1 MAIFLAVAAVGT
13 ALVHSYQYSNDTKDT
28 HEHTYLSRFE
38 VVHLLSWAL
47 WGQRMDSVYTRRFW
61 FYSTAVY
68 VDSPWMRA
76 HEATSGRASWQI
88 NLFVLYTDEQQTR
101 WREGPVCVL
110 NSNNAQGQQTPA
122 GNQRGERILY
132 RHLVRFVVRSYVWLN
147 PEYGRS
153 AIGAERPILIPSTT
167 VRMI

>member
-1 MAIFLAVAAVGT
+1 MCPLAV
-13 ALVHSYQYSNDTKDT
+13 LSYYSLNLPKR
-28 HEHTYLSRFE
+28 HPRQIMGMRGAKAG
-38 VVHLLSWAL
+38 V
-47 WGQRMDSVYTRRFW
+47 RKDSVYTRRFW
-61 FYSTAVY
+61 YYSTAVY